1 MPSIVRF
8 VFNEVSAQCV
18 ALLLLGKDRTMVE
31 IFIFCLEFF
40 FEQREDSIHNWC
52 PGPGLQVDSGF
63 GKSLDMFGYFRIN
76 SDIFIHR
83 LRLYMYIFK
92 DVWICLN
99 TFVNIQICSDKF

>member
-40 FEQREDSIHNWC
+40 LNNVRIVSTI
-52 PGPGLQVDSGF
+52 GVQVDSGF

-83 LRLYMYIFK
+83 LRLYMF
-92 DVWICLN
+92 
-99 TFVNIQICSDKF
+99 